1 MIFMLLMNN
10 KIKTGGFLNS
20 LKERQ
25 RILNSY
31 DDEYIT
37 SLVRNLYSSSDTY
50 IIKDL
55 LCELFMENI
64 SDRVVEEFLIVR
76 ENVQMGEFMD
86 LYKETIGENS
96 LSFLLS
102 F

>member
-1 MIFMLLMNN
+1 MLLMNN

-20 LKERQ
+20 LKEREK
-25 RILNSY
+25 ILSSY
-31 DDEYIT
+31 SDEYIT
-37 SLVRNLYSSSDTY
+37 SVVRNLYSSTSTY

-55 LCELFMENI
+55 LQELFMEDI
-64 SDRVVEEFLIVR
+64 SDRTIEKFLDVRDNISIDEFISV
-76 ENVQMGEFMD
+76 
-86 LYKETIGENS
+86 YKETIGENS

>member
-1 MIFMLLMNN
+1 MLLMDN

-20 LKERQ
+20 LKKREQ
-25 RILNSY
+25 ILNSY
-31 DDEYIT
+31 DDEYTT

-55 LCELFMENI
+55 LCELFLEDVSERIIEKFLEVKNNI
-64 SDRVVEEFLIVR
+64 SIDEFISV
-76 ENVQMGEFMD
+76 
-86 LYKETIGENS
+86 YKECIGENCF
-96 LSFLLS
+96 SFLLG

>member
-1 MIFMLLMNN
+1 MLLMKN
-10 KIKTGGFLNS
+10 KVKTGGFLDS
-20 LKERQ
+20 LTEREK
-25 RILNSY
+25 ILSSY
-31 DDEYIT
+31 SDEYIT

-55 LCELFMENI
+55 LCELFLEDI
-64 SDRVVEEFLIVR
+64 SDRIIEKFLEVKNNISIDEFISV
-76 ENVQMGEFMD
+76 
-86 LYKETIGENS
+86 YKETIGENS

>member
-1 MIFMLLMNN
+1 MLLMNN